1 LAMEPDSQPLQPTHT
16 LSRQEHLLAAI
27 EECDRHIRRFRLQLT
42 AIVAFALL
50 AAVVIAGHS

>member
-1 LAMEPDSQPLQPTHT
+1 MEPDSQPLQPTHT